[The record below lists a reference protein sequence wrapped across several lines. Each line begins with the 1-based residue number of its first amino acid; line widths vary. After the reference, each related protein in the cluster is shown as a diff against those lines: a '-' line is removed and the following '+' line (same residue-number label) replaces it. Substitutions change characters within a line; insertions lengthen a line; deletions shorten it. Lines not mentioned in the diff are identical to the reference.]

1 MEDTACKK
9 GGMEEKPSE
18 ITVSLSKGNRKKV
31 NGEENPTIE
40 STKKDFVNLPA
51 LQVHEKSAQKDL
63 YATSNAE
70 SHNSTEAETLLA
82 TVNTQV
88 EGDKVIPSAVKLETP
103 PVAGQTVHTVSQ
115 ISVAKKKNN
124 KARGTLI
131 FAVILIGITVILGTT
146 VYGRTSILIA
156 NDLLTGSYVDALQKV
171 NTLPKDNL
179 GMLLHGKWIDALAE
193 YVEYE
198 KPKTVDEL
206 LVIAQIEKL
215 AEDITDFK
223 SPRFNDALNVYSG
236 IQSDQSR
243 YQRDLGIKFLE
254 DIYSMCGT
262 KGCGKILLVQEYRS
276 YLDHEAVCEIAEWA
290 MKYMPL
296 EYFPTSVDE
305 VDYVV
310 VLSYDFKEYEDGFYL
325 SETVPLQE
333 YATIY
338 IYSVRDSAN
347 IWTSSVIEGPPPGS
361 FSYINEPPEYHSG
374 GSPDVEVAFI
384 EAMKVIMK

>member
-1 MEDTACKK
+1 MEDTICKK
-9 GGMEEKPSE
+9 DEMESKPSE
-18 ITVSLSKGNRKKV
+18 RTISLSKGNRKKV

-70 SHNSTEAETLLA
+70 PHNSTEAETLLA

-88 EGDKVIPSAVKLETP
+88 EGNKVIPSAVKPETP
-103 PVAGQTVHTVSQ
+103 PVAEQTVHTVPQ
-115 ISVAKKKNN
+115 IPATKKKNN

-193 YVEYE
+193 HVEYE

-236 IQSDQSR
+236 IQSDPSW
-243 YQRDLGIKFLE
+243 YQRDLGMKSLDE
-254 DIYSMCGT
+254 LYSMCGT
-262 KGCGKILLVQEYRS
+262 KGSGKILLVREYHS
-276 YLDHEAVCEIAEWA
+276 YPDHEAVCEIAEWA
-290 MKYMPL
+290 MKYIPL
-296 EYFPTSVDE
+296 EYFPISVDE

-310 VLSYDFKEYEDGFYL
+310 VLSYDFREYEDGFYL
-325 SETVPLQE
+325 SGTVPLQE

-347 IWTSSVIEGPPPGS
+347 IWTSSVIEGPLPES
-361 FSYINEPPEYHSG
+361 FSYYDEAPEYHSE
-374 GSPDVEVAFI
+374 GSPDVETAFI